1 MSKLLCYIGRLC
13 YLAESHPNQ
22 DQSPM
27 DNLQN
32 QVNARV
38 EAFVAE
44 ITELARA
51 AAYQALSGAL
61 DHTQIVSGRGATAAI
76 RGRKGGKRT
85 AEEIAEMADAFLA
98 YVTAHPGQR
107 MEHIA
112 KELGLATPELTLP
125 VRKLLADGKLR
136 VEGQKRATQYSP
148 ADSGGGAA
156 GGKGAGVKVRR
167 KKAGRRKRA

>member
-1 MSKLLCYIGRLC
+1 
-13 YLAESHPNQ
+13 
-22 DQSPM
+22 M
-27 DNLQN
+27 DNLQH

-61 DHTQIVSGRGATAAI
+61 EHTPTASGRGATAVL

-85 AEEIAEMADAFLA
+85 ADEIAQMAGAFLA
-98 YVTAHPGQR
+98 YVSANPGQR

-125 VRKLLADGKLR
+125 VKKLLADGKLR
-136 VEGQKRATQYSP
+136 VEGQKRATQYHP
-148 ADSGGGAA
+148 ADGGSGSAKTTRAA
-156 GGKGAGVKVRR
+156 KGSGVKAKRGR
-167 KKAGRRKRA
+167 GRPKKKAA

>member
-1 MSKLLCYIGRLC
+1 
-13 YLAESHPNQ
+13 
-22 DQSPM
+22 M

-61 DHTQIVSGRGATAAI
+61 DTPIASGRGATMAL

-85 AEEIAEMADAFLA
+85 ADEIAQMADAFLVH
-98 YVTAHPGQR
+98 VTANPGQR

-125 VRKLLADGKLR
+125 VKKLLAEGKLR
-136 VEGQKRATQYSP
+136 VEGQKRATQYYP
-148 ADSGGGAA
+148 ADGSGSAKITRAA
-156 GGKGAGVKVRR
+156 KGTGVKAKRGRGRPR
-167 KKAGRRKRA
+167 KKAA

>member
-1 MSKLLCYIGRLC
+1 
-13 YLAESHPNQ
+13 
-22 DQSPM
+22 M
-27 DNLQN
+27 DNLQH

-51 AAYQALSGAL
+51 AAYQALSAGL
-61 DHTQIVSGRGATAAI
+61 DTPIAGGRGAAVAI

-85 AEEIAEMADAFLA
+85 AVEIAQMADAFLA
-98 YVTAHPGQR
+98 HVAANPGQR

-112 KELGLATPELTLP
+112 KELGLETPELTLP

-136 VEGQKRATQYSP
+136 VEGQKRATQYYP
-148 ADSGGGAA
+148 ADGSGSAKTTRAA
-156 GGKGAGVKVRR
+156 KGTGVKVKRGR
-167 KKAGRRKRA
+167 GRPKKKAA

>member
-1 MSKLLCYIGRLC
+1 
-13 YLAESHPNQ
+13 
-22 DQSPM
+22 M

-44 ITELARA
+44 ITGLARA
-51 AAYQALSGAL
+51 AAYQALSAGL
-61 DHTQIVSGRGATAAI
+61 DTPIASGRGATVAM

-85 AEEIAEMADAFLA
+85 ADEIAQMADAFLA
-98 YVTAHPGQR
+98 HVTANPGQR

-125 VRKLLADGKLR
+125 DSMTADMTQLL
-136 VEGQKRATQYSP
+136 
-148 ADSGGGAA
+148 
-156 GGKGAGVKVRR
+156 
-167 KKAGRRKRA
+167 GRRQCRFLPRYPEIRQRS

>member
-1 MSKLLCYIGRLC
+1 M
-13 YLAESHPNQ
+13 A
-22 DQSPM
+22 
-27 DNLQN
+27 NLEN

-61 DHTQIVSGRGATAAI
+61 DHTPTAGGLGTSAVM
-76 RGRKGGKRT
+76 RGRRGGKRT
-85 AEEIAEMADAFLA
+85 ADEITQMADAFLV
-98 YVTAHPGQR
+98 YVTANPGQR

-112 KELGLATPELTLP
+112 RELNLATPELTLP

-136 VEGQKRATQYSP
+136 VDGQKRATQYYP
-148 ADSGGGAA
+148 GESGGTGAGQTSSSRSKRRGA
-156 GGKGAGVKVRR
+156 KVTRGKGARKVN
-167 KKAGRRKRA
+167 A

>member
-1 MSKLLCYIGRLC
+1 
-13 YLAESHPNQ
+13 
-22 DQSPM
+22 M
-27 DNLQN
+27 DTLQN

-61 DHTQIVSGRGATAAI
+61 EHTPAAGGSGMTAAM

-85 AEEIAEMADAFLA
+85 AREIAQMADAFLA
-98 YVTAHPGQR
+98 HVTANPGQR

-125 VRKLLADGKLR
+125 VRKLLAEGKLR
-136 VEGQKRATQYSP
+136 VQGQKRATQYYLADGSGP
-148 ADSGGGAA
+148 AKTTRAA
-156 GGKGAGVKVRR
+156 KSTGVKVKRGR
-167 KKAGRRKRA
+167 GRPKKKA

>member
-1 MSKLLCYIGRLC
+1 
-13 YLAESHPNQ
+13 
-22 DQSPM
+22 M

-51 AAYQALSGAL
+51 AAYQALSAGLEQTPTAG
-61 DHTQIVSGRGATAAI
+61 GRGVPAI
-76 RGRKGGKRT
+76 MRGRRGGKRT
-85 AEEIAEMADAFLA
+85 AEEIAQMADAFLA
-98 YVTAHPGQR
+98 HVIANPSQR

-136 VEGQKRATQYSP
+136 VEGQKRATQYYP
-148 ADSGGGAA
+148 ADGSGSAKNTRAA
-156 GGKGAGVKVRR
+156 KGTGVKAKRGR
-167 KKAGRRKRA
+167 GRPKKKA

>member
-1 MSKLLCYIGRLC
+1 
-13 YLAESHPNQ
+13 
-22 DQSPM
+22 M

-61 DHTQIVSGRGATAAI
+61 DTPIASGRGMTTAI
-76 RGRKGGKRT
+76 RGRRGGKRT
-85 AEEIAEMADAFLA
+85 AEEIAQMAEAFLA
-98 YVTAHPGQR
+98 HVTANPGQR

-125 VRKLLADGKLR
+125 VKKLLTDGKLR
-136 VEGQKRATQYSP
+136 VEGQKRATEYYP
-148 ADSGGGAA
+148 ADGSGAA
-156 GGKGAGVKVRR
+156 KTTRAAKGAGVKVKRGRGRPR
-167 KKAGRRKRA
+167 KKA